1 LTYAAGLAISAA
13 LLVGVAGC
21 GQPDEKPAQDG
32 TVSVAIQPTITPW
45 TTQTVPGRNP
55 SAAVPGGEFD
65 LESMLTTTS
74 CEQSGG
80 VWSFTGSFANTSGR
94 DLVLSIAI
102 ALYSTADGTIVA
114 NHEVELNVPRGETVP
129 VAAKDFYSNA
139 ALDATKV
146 QCITG
151 VTDKSE

>member
-1 LTYAAGLAISAA
+1 M
-13 LLVGVAGC
+13 
-21 GQPDEKPAQDG
+21 
-32 TVSVAIQPTITPW
+32 SVAIQPTITPFA
-45 TTQTVPGRNP
+45 TQTVPGVNP

-94 DLVLSIAI
+94 DLGLSIAI
-102 ALYSTADGTIVA
+102 ALYSTADGAILA
-114 NHEVELNVPRGETVP
+114 NHEVELNVPKGATVP
-129 VAAKDFYSNA
+129 VEAKDFYSNQAVAVA
-139 ALDATKV
+139 AV

-151 VTDKSE
+151 VNEKTE